1 MTVTTTPRRPGL
13 NTDTL
18 ALAGVFIAMF
28 AFVAA
33 LVAVGLAARAIDEHE
48 GLPAGATTGSGST
61 SAPSL
66 EVELRDFAIGPTA
79 LEVPA
84 GSTTLEVRNAGA
96 VVHNL
101 SVDTR
106 ASDMLQAGQSTQLDL
121 SGLAPGTYKMRCDV
135 PGHEAA
141 GMTGTVTV
149 G

>member
-1 MTVTTTPRRPGL
+1 MTVTTTRPGRPGL

-28 AFVAA
+28 AFIAA

-48 GLPAGATTGSGST
+48 AAAGGAAASGSSSGT
-61 SAPSL
+61 SV
-66 EVELRDFAIGPTA
+66 EVELRDFAIGPAA

-84 GSTTLEVRNAGA
+84 GGTTLEVRNNGA

-101 SVDTR
+101 SVDSR
-106 ASDMLQAGQSTQLDL
+106 ASEMLQAGQSTQLDL